1 MCGIVGFRVGRH
13 YSDFREDLRPAVNS
27 LAHRGPDDAGIF
39 LDDESRLGLGHR
51 RLSIIDLS
59 PAGRQPMESAAGDAV
74 IVYNGELY
82 NFRHLRDELAG
93 LGHRFRSRTDTE
105 VVLNAYLQWGT
116 DCLEK
121 FVGMF
126 AFAIWDRRSRRLFA
140 ARDRLGIK
148 PLYYHHK
155 GGSFLFASE
164 LKALAAFRR
173 FPRRLDPRAL
183 PLFLHYQY
191 VPAPRSIFE
200 DTFKLPPGHFL
211 LFAGG
216 TLTVSAYW
224 QLPAG
229 ENDAGTGR
237 PVAEDED
244 AVLDRLDGL
253 LTRAVADR
261 LISDVPLGAL
271 LSGGI
276 DSSLVVALMQ
286 KTSASPVRTFSIGFS
301 EAGYDEAPWA
311 ARVAGFLGTR
321 HTELY
326 VDPRQALAIIP
337 RLPEIYDEPFA
348 DSSAVPTFLVSR
360 LTRGHV
366 TVALSGDGGDEQFA
380 GYVRYWMTRS
390 MERWFAGIPMGLRR
404 PLAAALDR
412 LPPSWVEACYLPLR
426 DRLPQRLRVANVREK
441 WQKLV
446 DQVGENRL
454 AELYR
459 MTICLWPQSELRRLM
474 GGGLPRSGFEAAFDR
489 GGRLPVL
496 KRLMRVDQHTYLP
509 DCMLTKV
516 DRASMANSLEIR
528 VPLLDHRVVEFT
540 AALPERLLYRHGT
553 GKYLLKRLLAR
564 YLPDRLFDRPKAGFG
579 VPIEQWLRGD
589 LKELMLDYLSP
600 RRLEQEGLFDAA
612 VVQHKIREHLDGT
625 GSHHYRLWAL
635 MMWEMWRER
644 WPLSL

>member
-1 MCGIVGFRVGRH
+1 MCGIVGFWVAEHYADYRH
-13 YSDFREDLRPAVNS
+13 DLGPAVNA

-51 RLSIIDLS
+51 RLSIIDLT
-59 PAGRQPMESAAGDAV
+59 ATGHQPMESASGEAV

-82 NFRHLRDELAG
+82 NFQDLRNELAER
-93 LGHRFRSRTDTE
+93 GHRFSSRTDTE

-116 DCLEK
+116 ACLER

-126 AFAIWDRRSRRLFA
+126 AFAIWDRRQKRLFA

-148 PLYYHHK
+148 PLYYHYD
-155 GGSFLFASE
+155 GREFLFASE

-173 FPRRLDPRAL
+173 FPRRLDPQAL

-200 DTFKLPPGHFL
+200 DTFKLLPGHFL
-211 LFAGG
+211 LLSDGAVR
-216 TLTVSAYW
+216 VSAYW
-224 QLPAG
+224 QLPAE
-229 ENDAGTGR
+229 ENAVGIGDPA
-237 PVAEDED
+237 AQNEA
-244 AVLDRLDGL
+244 AVLDRLDHL

-286 KTSASPVRTFSIGFS
+286 KTSATPVRTFSIGFA

-311 ARVAGFLGTR
+311 AKVADFLGTR

-326 VDPRQALAIIP
+326 VDPRQALEVIP
-337 RLPEIYDEPFA
+337 QLPEIYDEPFA

-360 LTRGHV
+360 LTRAHV

-390 MERWFAGIPMGLRR
+390 MEKWFTAIPLGLRK
-404 PLAAALDR
+404 PLAVMLDR
-412 LPPSWVEACYLPLR
+412 LPPGWVEACYLPLR

-441 WQKLV
+441 WGKLIA
-446 DQVGENRL
+446 QIGETRL
-454 AELYR
+454 QELYR
-459 MTICLWPQSELRRLM
+459 MTVCLWPQSEIRRLM
-474 GGGLPRSGFEAAFDR
+474 GRGLPGSTFEGGFDR
-489 GGRLPVL
+489 SDSLPVL

-516 DRASMANSLEIR
+516 DRASMANGLEIR
-528 VPLLDHRVVEFT
+528 VPLLDHRVVAFT
-540 AALPERLLYRHGT
+540 AGLPEGLIFRDGS

-564 YLPDRLFDRPKAGFG
+564 YLPTPLFDRPKAGFG
-579 VPIEQWLRGD
+579 VPIERWLRG
-589 LKELMLDYLSP
+589 ELRELLLDYLAP
-600 RRLEQEGLFDAA
+600 ARLKAEGLFDVEA
-612 VVQHKIREHLDGT
+612 VRRTVREHLSGAC
-625 GSHHYRLWAL
+625 SHHYRLWAL

-644 WPLSL
+644 WSPSS